1 MKLSEYIVI
10 DPNKRFGR
18 PTLIG
23 TRITVGDVLNWLSNG
38 KSNELII
45 EEFPE
50 ITEKMNQACLFYA
63 ASRENHLGFAS

>member
-38 KSNELII
+38 KTNELII
-45 EEFPE
+45 QEFPE
-50 ITEKMNQACLFYA
+50 ITEKMIQACLFYA

>member
-50 ITEKMNQACLFYA
+50 ITEKMIQACLFYA